1 MNTETSFEQRVLE
14 KIRELPRE
22 TAVEV
27 ENFIDFLRQRNAD
40 RALTMAAAKLSE
52 PAFQKIWDNPEDPEY
67 DNL

>member
-14 KIRELPRE
+14 KIRELPPE

-27 ENFIDFLRQRNAD
+27 ENFIDFLRQRNTN

-52 PAFQKIWDNPEDPEY
+52 PAFQKVWDNSEDAEY
-67 DNL
+67 DSL

>member
-14 KIRELPRE
+14 KIRELPPE

-27 ENFIDFLRQRNAD
+27 ENFIDFLRQRNTD
-40 RALTMAAAKLSE
+40 FALTMAAAKLSE
-52 PAFQKIWDNPEDPEY
+52 PAFQKIWDNPEDAEY